1 MKFGEEL
8 ACLALVLCAAQA
20 SAAPLDDFGVE
31 LVYDDNLTRAQLGRD
46 IKGDLALAVST
57 SGGPRFQLTDYD
69 SLSLRGTLAATKYR
83 HYEGLDNINA
93 GLALGYRR
101 KFGLGPYVPQFA
113 LTGSATRLEYDH
125 RLRDGWLYA
134 AEAEASKRVTERVA
148 LRAFVRSERRESDDV
163 PARVVPFIRA
173 NVFDLSS
180 RSAGIAADFAYDPRY
195 LVSVGYTWHRGD
207 IVSTT
212 QRNLPIFLASSAIA
226 PDTVFGDNT
235 YAYTM
240 PARTRVF
247 SIGVSREVGRQAS
260 VSLGYEYRDSRADG
274 GIDYSGNLF
283 RATYLYGF

>member
-1 MKFGEEL
+1 MKLDQRLTG
-8 ACLALVLCAAQA
+8 LALVLCAAQA
-20 SAAPLDDFGVE
+20 LAAPLDDFGVE

-57 SGGPRFQLTDYD
+57 SGGPRLQLTDHD
-69 SLSLRGTLAATKYR
+69 SLALKGTLAGTKYR
-83 HYEGLDNINA
+83 HYDGLDNINA
-93 GLALGYRR
+93 GLALGYRH

-113 LTGSATRLEYDH
+113 LTGSATRLEYDN

-134 AEAEASKRVTERVA
+134 AEAEASKRVSDRLA
-148 LRAFVRSERRESDDV
+148 LRAFVRSERREADEM
-163 PARVVPFIRA
+163 PERVVPFIRA
-173 NVFDLSS
+173 NVFDLRS
-180 RSAGIAADFAYDPRY
+180 RSAGIGAEFACSPRY
-195 LVSVGYTWHRGD
+195 LVSLGYAWHRGD

-226 PDTVFGDNT
+226 PDPVFGDNT

-240 PARTRVF
+240 QARTRVV
-247 SIGVSREVGRQAS
+247 SIGLSREVGRQAS

>member
-1 MKFGEEL
+1 MKLGAEL
-8 ACLALVLCAAQA
+8 TCALLFLGTAQA
-20 SAAPLDDFGVE
+20 FGAPLDDLGVE
-31 LVYDDNLTRAQLGRD
+31 LTYDDNLTRAKLGRD
-46 IKGDLALAVST
+46 IKDDLALTAST
-57 SGGPRFQLTDYD
+57 SGGPRFQLTDND
-69 SLSLRGTLAATKYR
+69 SLSLKGTLAATKYR
-83 HYEGLDNINA
+83 HYDGLDNINA
-93 GLALGYRR
+93 GLALGFRH
-101 KFGLGPYVPQFA
+101 KFGLGPYVPQLA
-113 LTGSATRLEYDH
+113 LTGSARRLEYDS

-134 AEAEASKRVTERVA
+134 AEAEASKRVTERLA

-180 RSAGIAADFAYDPRY
+180 RSAGIGADFAYDPRY

-226 PDTVFGDNT
+226 PDPVFGDDT

-274 GIDYSGNLF
+274 GIDYNGNMF

>member
-1 MKFGEEL
+1 MKYGKKL
-8 ACLALVLCAAQA
+8 ACLALVLCASQA
-20 SAAPLDDFGVE
+20 SAAVLDDFGVE
-31 LVYDDNLTRAQLGRD
+31 LVHDDNLTRAQLGRD
-46 IKGDLALAVST
+46 IKGDLALSVST

-69 SLSLRGTLAATKYR
+69 SLSLKGTLAGTKYR
-83 HYEGLDNINA
+83 HYDGLDNINA
-93 GLALGYRR
+93 SLALGYRR

-113 LTGSATRLEYDH
+113 LTGSATRLEYDS

-134 AEAEASKRVTERVA
+134 AEAEASKRVSDRLA

-163 PARVVPFIRA
+163 PERVVPFIRA
-173 NVFDLSS
+173 NVFDLRS
-180 RSAGIAADFAYDPRY
+180 RSAGIGADFAYDPRH

-226 PDTVFGDNT
+226 PDPVFGDNT

-240 PARTRVF
+240 QARTRVF
-247 SIGVSREVGRQAS
+247 SIGLSREVGHQSS
-260 VSLGYEYRDSRADG
+260 VSLGYEYHDSHADG

-283 RATYLYGF
+283 RASYFYGF

>member
-1 MKFGEEL
+1 MKCDEGL
-8 ACLALVLCAAQA
+8 TCVALALCATGAWGTA
-20 SAAPLDDFGVE
+20 LDDFGVE
-31 LVYDDNLTRAQLGRD
+31 LAYDDNLTRAQLGRD
-46 IKGDLALAVST
+46 IKGDLALTVAA
-57 SGGPRFQLTDYD
+57 SGGPRFQLSEHD
-69 SLSLRGTLAATKYR
+69 SLSLKGTLAATKYR

-113 LTGSATRLEYDH
+113 LTGSATRLDYDS

-134 AEAEASKRVTERVA
+134 AEAEASKRVTDRFA

-180 RSAGIAADFAYDPRY
+180 RSAGIGADFAYDPRY
-195 LVSVGYTWHRGD
+195 AVSIGYTWHRGD

-226 PDTVFGDNT
+226 PDPVFGDNT

-240 PARTRVF
+240 SARTRVF

-260 VSLGYEYRDSRADG
+260 VNLRYEYHDSRADG

-283 RATYLYGF
+283 RASYLYGF